1 MEAKSIPEYVWVVT
15 AQPVNKEPI
24 ISVYVSEEK
33 AQITYKTWKELESEL
48 IKVTLTKT
56 YLFS

>member
-1 MEAKSIPEYVWVVT
+1 MEVPEYVWVVT
-15 AQPVNKEPI
+15 AQPLNKEPI

-33 AQITYKTWKELESEL
+33 AQITYKIWKELESEL